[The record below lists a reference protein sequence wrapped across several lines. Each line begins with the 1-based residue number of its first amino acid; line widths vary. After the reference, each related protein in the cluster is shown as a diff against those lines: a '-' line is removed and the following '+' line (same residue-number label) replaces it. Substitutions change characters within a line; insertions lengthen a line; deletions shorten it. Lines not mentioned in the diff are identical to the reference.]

1 MVEWVGYKD
10 YFISLHKGDVVMVL
24 YIDPGTGSMLFTVLL
39 GVIGA
44 AFYSL
49 RMLFM
54 KLRQGVGKGKA
65 SAGTKKL
72 PLVIFSDDKRYW
84 SIFAPICRELDKRGM
99 DVVYMTA
106 SPDDPALENPYEHVR
121 AEFIGEGN
129 KAFSKLNFLNAT
141 IVLSTTPGLDVYQWK
156 RSKNVD
162 YYIHIFHTAG
172 EVTRYRM
179 FGIDYY
185 DALMIAGDYQEKD
198 IRDLEALRGL
208 PPKEIVKVGIP
219 FMDEMAARLASVGPA
234 PEHPR
239 TVLLA
244 PTWGPSA
251 IFQIHGGKI
260 IDALLKTGY
269 HIIIRPHPQS
279 FSSEKEML
287 DKLMAEYPESEQL
300 EWNRDTDNF
309 EVLRRSDILISD
321 FSGVVFDFSLIYDKP
336 VIYTDPNFNLA
347 PYDAWFLDRPL
358 WTLSALPRIGR
369 ELSIDNLDSI
379 KDMIDSCLADSR
391 YADGRKEVRS
401 ETWAYF
407 SEGAVRSADYIMD
420 KYNSLVHTENERDDV
435 NVTV

>member
-1 MVEWVGYKD
+1 M
-10 YFISLHKGDVVMVL
+10 IL

-106 SPDDPALENPYEHVR
+106 SPDDPALENPYEHIR